1 MRKFLTLVVPF
12 FLMACSEGTNF
23 NQIFVNKEQKNSAD
37 YARERAQYHFD
48 RGEYE
53 KAKGYAEKMYE
64 LNKNDEESAVL
75 LSYIYL
81 GLARVD
87 IFDLAENLI
96 DQTNSEKSEDK
107 PEENSSAVAALD
119 SLGAVIGLLDEDRL
133 AMADD
138 DNSVVVDGTTVKGVS
153 DNPLFTDLDVTLPKG
168 SAEAR
173 EANSQLLQ
181 NLNKAIK
188 IICPFI
194 NDEAKILKSDSRTDE
209 DSRHTTSNCPRST
222 YPHKLGAKTHF
233 LWAFSHLTEA
243 IAFNSLMSEML
254 EVLNKRGTV
263 IGKNNGGATV
273 VNAQEYVDALSEIV
287 SLVNVILPTSPAKA
301 ADSMLTSVFNDLE
314 TASLGFSQIDGM
326 PEDMTKSI
334 NESLAKLK
342 SSSSTIGNT
351 NQNGNAAA
359 LKDQLL
365 GKLTTK
371 IRDEMTK
378 RDSEFSAEQ
387 KTKACG
393 AYKSITT
400 QKFDLCP

>member
-1 MRKFLTLVVPF
+1 MRKLLTLVAPF
-12 FLMACSEGTNF
+12 LLMACSEGTNF
-23 NQIFVNKEQKNSAD
+23 NQIFVNKDQKDSAD
-37 YARERAQYHFD
+37 YTRERAQYYFD

-96 DQTNSEKSEDK
+96 DQTKKEKSEEK

-119 SLGAVIGLLDEDRL
+119 ELGAVIGLLDEDRA
-133 AMADD
+133 AMADE
-138 DNSVVVDGTTVKGVS
+138 DNVVDVNGTPVSGVS
-153 DNPLFTDLDVTLPKG
+153 DNPIFARMDVTLPKG
-168 SAEAR
+168 SADAR
-173 EANSQLLQ
+173 QANSQLLQ

-188 IICPFI
+188 TVCPFV
-194 NDEAKILKSDSRTDE
+194 NDEAKILKGETRSDE
-209 DSRHTTSNCPRST
+209 DSRHTTDNCPKSP
-222 YPHKLGAKTHF
+222 YPHKIGAKTHF

-243 IAFNSLMSEML
+243 IAFNSLMSEL
-254 EVLNKRGTV
+254 IEVLNQRGAA
-263 IGKNNGGATV
+263 IGKNNGAAA
-273 VNAQEYVDALSEIV
+273 VNAEQYVDGLTEIV
-287 SLVNVILPTSPAKA
+287 NLVNVILPTSPEEA
-301 ADSMLTSVFNDLE
+301 ADSMLTAVFNDME
-314 TASLGFSQIDGM
+314 AASLGFGQIDGV
-326 PEDMTKSI
+326 PEDLTKSI
-334 NESLAKLK
+334 NEALSKLK
-342 SSSSTIGNT
+342 ASSSSIGNA
-351 NQNGNAAA
+351 NQNNNAAA

-365 GKLTTK
+365 DKLTTK

-387 KTKACG
+387 KTKACD

-400 QKFDLCP
+400 KKFDLCA